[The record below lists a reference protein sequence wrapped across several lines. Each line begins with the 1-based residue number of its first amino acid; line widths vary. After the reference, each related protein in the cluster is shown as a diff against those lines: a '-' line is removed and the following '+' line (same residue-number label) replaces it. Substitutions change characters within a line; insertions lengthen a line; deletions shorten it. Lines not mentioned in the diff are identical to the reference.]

1 MALVV
6 VVVLTAWLQCA
17 TVLELCSQTLLLGG
31 GTWLHLP
38 LVLMCRGFCD
48 QQQHP

>member
-1 MALVV
+1 MALV
-6 VVVLTAWLQCA
+6 VVVLTAWLQRA

-38 LVLMCRGFCD
+38 CLMRRGLVIKR
-48 QQQHP
+48 